1 VTGLINLRGSIV
13 TVLDLGLRLG
23 GAAVDVERGSI
34 ILAVRGNGLVGFAV
48 DELRDV
54 QRVNRDAIEMP
65 DPNATRDGL
74 VCGVLRAESDV
85 AVLVDLGQIVALTM
99 L

>member
-1 VTGLINLRGSIV
+1 VCSS
-13 TVLDLGLRLG
+13 DL
-23 GAAVDVERGSI
+23 
-34 ILAVRGNGLVGFAV
+34 
-48 DELRDV
+48 
-54 QRVNRDAIEMP
+54 
-65 DPNATRDGL
+65 PNATRDGL